1 MLAQQAVVRENSYTT
16 CPEADAEKKQMDQL
30 KEGMKRAYVE
40 GHGIQREHPEW
51 LDTMVAE
58 AEAKIQDRKQTKEM
72 QLQTIKRIR
81 EEQQAK
87 LANQAGQG
95 TQAGQAKQP
104 GQGTQAGQ
112 KNPEKPKPAKEK
124 M

>member
-1 MLAQQAVVRENSYTT
+1 MECFNTDIFVETD
-16 CPEADAEKKQMDQL
+16 PEDVLLFSALSPA
-30 KEGMKRAYVE
+30 GAS
-40 GHGIQREHPEW
+40 ITFSHPEW

-87 LANQAGQG
+87 VANQAGPEI
-95 TQAGQAKQP
+95 QAGQAKQP

-112 KNPEKPKPAKEK
+112 KNPEKPKPAKGK